1 MTRVL
6 LKPRRAAPFFG
17 RHPWVYAGAI
27 ERVEGTP
34 KDGDVV
40 DLVSSADNFVA
51 RGFWNAQ
58 SKIRVRL
65 LTWDP
70 AEEIDDAF
78 FRDRL
83 QSALRLRHDILGMT
97 GPGQACRLVYSESD
111 GLPGL
116 IVDQYDRWLT
126 VQFTSLGMA

>member
-1 MTRVL
+1 MVRVH
-6 LKPRRAAPFFG
+6 LKARRAAPFFG

-27 ERVEGTP
+27 ERVDGDP

-51 RGFWNAQ
+51 RGFWNSQ

-65 LTWDP
+65 ATWDP
-70 AEEIDDAF
+70 ADLIDEAF

-83 QSALRLRHDILGMT
+83 EAAIRLRRDILGMT
-97 GPGQACRLVYSESD
+97 GPRQACRLVFSESD

-116 IVDQYDRWLT
+116 IVDQYDR
-126 VQFTSLGMA
+126 VAR